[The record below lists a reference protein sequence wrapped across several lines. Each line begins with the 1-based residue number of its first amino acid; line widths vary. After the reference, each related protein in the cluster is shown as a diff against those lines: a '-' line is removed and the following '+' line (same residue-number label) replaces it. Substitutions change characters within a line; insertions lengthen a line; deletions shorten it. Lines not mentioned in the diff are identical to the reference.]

1 MTDLP
6 YKGRIVWH
14 ELMTTDVQRSQA
26 FCEALFGWSAKAE
39 AMDAGFTYTTLSNG
53 NRQFGGIF
61 PLDPAGGI
69 PSNWMTYFT
78 TDDVDAFC
86 AQASEMG
93 ADVGVEPRDIP
104 GVGRFAV
111 LADPQGAHFVAITEV
126 ERSSPEL
133 AQTQAEPGSPV
144 WVELMT
150 SDPAAASAFYAR
162 MFGWSAKVMDI
173 GTGPYTLLEYAGV
186 SVAGIGQKPDDMPVA
201 AWVIYFEV
209 ADLPS
214 MLENVTA
221 LGGTVLFPPVQV
233 PTVGSFSWVTD
244 PTGAV
249 FALMQ
254 SEAADNQ

>member
-6 YKGRIVWH
+6 YEGRILWH
-14 ELMTTDVQRSQA
+14 ELMTTDVERSKE
-26 FCEALFGWSAKAE
+26 FCETLFGWTSTSRE
-39 AMDAGFTYTTLSNG
+39 TDAGFTYTILSNG
-53 NRQFGGIF
+53 NTQFGGVY
-61 PLDPAGGI
+61 PVDPGAGI
-69 PSNWMTYFT
+69 PSNWITYFT
-78 TDDVDAFC
+78 TTDVDAFC

-93 ADVGVEPRDIP
+93 AVVEMAPNDVP
-104 GVGRFAV
+104 GTGRFAV
-111 LADPQGAHFVAITEV
+111 LADAQGAHFSVITEV
-126 ERSSPEL
+126 ERTPAEL
-133 AQTQAEPGSPV
+133 PQAGAEPGSPV

-162 MFGWSAKVMDI
+162 MFGWGTKVMDI
-173 GTGPYTLLEYAGV
+173 GTGPYTLLDYAGV

-214 MLENVTA
+214 MLDKVTA
-221 LGGTVLFPPVQV
+221 LGGAMLVPPVQV
-233 PTVGSFSWVTD
+233 PTVGTFSWVTD